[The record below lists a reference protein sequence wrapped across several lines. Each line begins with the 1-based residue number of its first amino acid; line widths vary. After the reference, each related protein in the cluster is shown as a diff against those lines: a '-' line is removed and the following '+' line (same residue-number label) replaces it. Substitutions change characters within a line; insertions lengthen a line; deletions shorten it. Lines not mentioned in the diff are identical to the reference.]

1 MSPLSSKVLATM
13 PPPRLGR
20 ETDLPGSR
28 VPVPGLLGLAIS
40 IRVPGKTCRSLG
52 TNGTELFLFPPT
64 GLMLKVLATVLSVLP
79 AVMVAG
85 LTV

>member
-1 MSPLSSKVLATM
+1 MRT
-13 PPPRLGR
+13 PPPKLGS

-28 VPVPGLLGLAIS
+28 VPVPGLLGLAMS
-40 IRVPGKTCRSLG
+40 IRVDGKTCRSLG

-64 GLMLKVLATVLSVLP
+64 GVMLNVLLTVVSVLP
-79 AVMVAG
+79 AVIVPG